1 MIFEMGDEIK
11 YYKPMII
18 ELNKIKFHIQK
29 QIYYSDTITREN
41 PVIQAFEG
49 GINHVIAYA
58 FDRFISGHMKNTSFA
73 SF

>member
-18 ELNKIKFHIQK
+18 ELNKMKFHIQE

-41 PVIQAFEG
+41 PAKEALEG
-49 GINHVIAYA
+49 GINSVIP
-58 FDRFISGHMKNTSFA
+58 
-73 SF
+73 